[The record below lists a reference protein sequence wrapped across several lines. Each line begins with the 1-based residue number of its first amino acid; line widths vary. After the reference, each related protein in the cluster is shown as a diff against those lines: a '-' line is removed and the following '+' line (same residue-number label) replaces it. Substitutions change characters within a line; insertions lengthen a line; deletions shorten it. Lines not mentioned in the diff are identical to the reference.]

1 MAARRLGREQALQA
15 LYGIAVGKREPSEA
29 VAEVITEKA
38 DAEHRLFVAD
48 LVYGTLQ
55 HADESDAIVSPHLE
69 EWTIDRLA
77 AIDRI
82 ILRMAT
88 FEIVHVPLTP
98 QAVVINEAV
107 ELAKRFST
115 DDSARF
121 INGVLGSVVRG
132 RISS

>member
-29 VAEVITEKA
+29 VDEVINEKA
-38 DAEHRLFVAD
+38 DTEHRLFVAD
-48 LVYGTLQ
+48 LVYGTLRNAQ
-55 HADESDAIVSPHLE
+55 DSDALLTPHLQ

-82 ILRMAT
+82 ILQMAA
-88 FEIVHVPLTP
+88 FEIVHVPTMP

-115 DDSARF
+115 DDSAGF